1 MTHTLT
7 KLPKN
12 TFEATITIPWTTI
25 QKEYEVAFVKLQENL
40 QVEGYRKGKAPKKI
54 AEKHIQKDKIYEEA
68 IQVLIP
74 RLYQDIL
81 KTEDLKPITQP
92 KVELVK
98 AKENEDWEI
107 KITFATKPDIKLGD
121 YKNKI
126 KSTSKKA
133 EIWVPGQDKTKK
145 ELTQEEK
152 KQKQLNDALTVVLQ
166 EVVCEVPDMLINSEL
181 EHRLSQIVDDVQK
194 IGLTMDAYLK
204 SKGLTM
210 EEIKKRFLREIQE
223 MYKLEFVLMEIADQE
238 KIEVKKEDLDKLFS
252 TLPSEEEKKKAQE
265 NSYYYASLIRK
276 QKTLDFLT
284 NL

>member
-1 MTHTLT
+1 MVHKLI

-12 TFEATITIPWTTI
+12 AFEVAVTIPWSTL
-25 QKEYEVAFVKLQENL
+25 QKEYEVAFSKISENL

-54 AEKHIQKDKIYEEA
+54 AEKHIQKDKVYEEA
-68 IQVLIP
+68 IQTLIP
-74 RLYQDIL
+74 RLYQEVL
-81 KTEDLKPITQP
+81 TKEDLKPITQP
-92 KVELVK
+92 KVELIK

-107 KITFATKPDIKLGD
+107 KITFATKPHISLGD
-121 YKNKI
+121 YKEKI
-126 KSTSKKA
+126 KDVSKKA

-145 ELTQEEK
+145 ELSDEEK
-152 KQKQLNDALTVVLQ
+152 KQKKLNDALTVVLK
-166 EVVCEVPDMLINSEL
+166 EVVCDVPDLLINAEL

-210 EEIKKRFLREIQE
+210 EEMKARYLREIQE
-223 MYKLEFVLMEIADQE
+223 MYKLEFVLMEIADKE
-238 KIEVKKEDLDKLFS
+238 KIEVKKEDLDKLFA
-252 TLPSEEEKKKAQE
+252 TLPNEDERKKAQE